1 MVIVVT
7 SISKSIY
14 QLNRQP
20 NVVLMIIGA
29 KLGYILMLCLSLTG
43 VPAGNWVGYASIERR
58 LRQQI
63 SKLCIVTVSNSTCAS
78 LTPVSEFKSE
88 VESTPA

>member
-29 KLGYILMLCLSLTG
+29 KLGYVLMPRLLLIGLS
-43 VPAGNWVGYASIERR
+43 AGNWVVYASIEAAD
-58 LRQQI
+58 QQA
-63 SKLCIVTVSNSTCAS
+63 LHRYGV
-78 LTPVSEFKSE
+78 
-88 VESTPA
+88 